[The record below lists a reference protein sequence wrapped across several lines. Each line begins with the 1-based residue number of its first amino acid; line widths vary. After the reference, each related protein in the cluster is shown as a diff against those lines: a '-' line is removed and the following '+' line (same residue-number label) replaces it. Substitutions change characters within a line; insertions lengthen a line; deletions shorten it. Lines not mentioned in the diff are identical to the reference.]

1 MRPPHHG
8 RNADGPDVQP
18 ARVRRGFRQD
28 KAGLRRLEG
37 HCGVRAHGD
46 GARTPGQSGKAGRDI
61 QRKNECPLLQ
71 RVDPA
76 HQLKL
81 QRPEAAGKARA
92 EYPVHD
98 DVRAAPLAD
107 GSVGIYI
114 PRRIAVFFG
123 PARSRGKRHA
133 ATPGQPHMLPRHA
146 PVGPQRP
153 GMQHKHLGA
162 SVVQMPGKTSGIPA
176 VVAAAH
182 EQQDALARHM
192 TRFSRKH
199 MQGLAGGVFHQQQF
213 GQTQINGGPIP
224 TGHFR
229 RSGKRCEHTKT
240 SRRPGCHKER
250 AGRFSF
256 CLTGRKARGQ
266 AALTRDGNRI
276 KPTRE
281 TLHYLTFPQ
290 TYSNGE
296 YHAGFPFQHPV
307 EPYEAAGSCC
317 RQNPVFPVRTVSGPR
332 GPSHTAPS
340 PFDPEEIMPS
350 ASLVKEFENLIG
362 KENVFT
368 SEADRQ
374 SYAYDAAV
382 LPSVVPGL
390 VLRPT
395 STEQLGA
402 LIERCYANGL
412 PMTIRGAGT
421 NLSGGTVPDAD
432 KSVVILTQGLNKIIE
447 INEEDLFAIVEP
459 GVVTAQFAAAVASKG
474 LFYPPDPG
482 SQAVSTI
489 GGNIAENAGGL
500 RGLKYGVTKDYVMG
514 LEFYDHTGELVKS
527 GSRTVKCATG
537 YNLGGLLVGSE
548 GTLGMISRAILKLVP
563 PPQASKAMMA
573 VFDNVQK
580 ASEAVARI
588 IAAHILPC
596 TLEFMDN
603 MTINLVEDDVK
614 IGLPRDAQAI
624 LLIEVDGHA
633 GQVADE
639 ALIVEEQLKKS
650 GATQI
655 VVAKDAEE
663 KNRIWEARRKALPA
677 LARFKPTTILEDA
690 TVPRSKI
697 PAMMKVIKGLGEKYN
712 LTVGTFGH
720 AGDGNLHPTF
730 MCDKRDKDEFERVER
745 AVDEL
750 FNTTIEMGGTLSGE
764 HGIGTA
770 KQKWLEK
777 ETSRGTIGYSR
788 RLRKAIDPKG
798 LFNPSKLVGV

>member
-1 MRPPHHG
+1 
-8 RNADGPDVQP
+8 
-18 ARVRRGFRQD
+18 
-28 KAGLRRLEG
+28 
-37 HCGVRAHGD
+37 
-46 GARTPGQSGKAGRDI
+46 
-61 QRKNECPLLQ
+61 
-71 RVDPA
+71 
-76 HQLKL
+76 
-81 QRPEAAGKARA
+81 
-92 EYPVHD
+92 
-98 DVRAAPLAD
+98 
-107 GSVGIYI
+107 
-114 PRRIAVFFG
+114 
-123 PARSRGKRHA
+123 
-133 ATPGQPHMLPRHA
+133 
-146 PVGPQRP
+146 
-153 GMQHKHLGA
+153 
-162 SVVQMPGKTSGIPA
+162 
-176 VVAAAH
+176 
-182 EQQDALARHM
+182 
-192 TRFSRKH
+192 
-199 MQGLAGGVFHQQQF
+199 
-213 GQTQINGGPIP
+213 
-224 TGHFR
+224 
-229 RSGKRCEHTKT
+229 
-240 SRRPGCHKER
+240 
-250 AGRFSF
+250 
-256 CLTGRKARGQ
+256 
-266 AALTRDGNRI
+266 
-276 KPTRE
+276 
-281 TLHYLTFPQ
+281 
-290 TYSNGE
+290 
-296 YHAGFPFQHPV
+296 
-307 EPYEAAGSCC
+307 
-317 RQNPVFPVRTVSGPR
+317 
-332 GPSHTAPS
+332 
-340 PFDPEEIMPS
+340 MPS

-548 GTLGMISRAILKLVP
+548 GTLGI
-563 PPQASKAMMA
+563 
-573 VFDNVQK
+573 
-580 ASEAVARI
+580 I